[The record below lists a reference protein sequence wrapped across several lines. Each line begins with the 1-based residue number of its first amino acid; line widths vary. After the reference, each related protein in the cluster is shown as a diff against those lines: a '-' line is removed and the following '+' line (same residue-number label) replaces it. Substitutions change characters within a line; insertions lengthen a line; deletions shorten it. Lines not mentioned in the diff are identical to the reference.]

1 MAPAL
6 DNLPLVKEV
15 VELQGK
21 RTYVVDVEASSHD
34 YEKTVKEYNSL
45 VKK

>member
-1 MAPAL
+1 MAPAR

-21 RTYVVDVEASSHD
+21 RNYVVDVEASSRE
-34 YEKTVKEYNSL
+34 YEKTVKEYTGL
-45 VKK
+45 LKQ